1 MMDSATRHANVMRI
15 AITGASGFIGG
26 RFLDAAKRD
35 GVAGR
40 SVAVLALTSSEDS
53 ARRVLA
59 KHPDAKA
66 VPLPGLDHGKLVEAM
81 RECEA
86 LMHASWSTVPA
97 EAERDPLKDLH
108 VNVASSIRLFQAAIA
123 AGVRRIVFISSGGTV
138 YGEPRWSPITEDHPL
153 LPLSAY
159 GTSKLCAEHYLLSLA
174 RAAGIEALVLRPAN
188 VYGRGRS
195 HDKPQ
200 GVVEHWLERLRAGQ
214 ELLSWNDT
222 SVVRDYIHVDDVTA
236 ALIASLHR
244 PITEPFVNVGTGIG
258 TSLKELAALMQRMTG
273 IEARLSASS
282 SPYPALSRNVLSPAL
297 MERCLGVAPQVSL
310 ADGIAR
316 TWTSMAAPGANRSL

>member
-1 MMDSATRHANVMRI
+1 MATNDAGIMRL

-26 RFLDAAKRD
+26 RLAETALRA
-35 GVAGR
+35 GIAGR
-40 SVAVLALTSSEDS
+40 SAALLALTSSDES
-53 ARRVLA
+53 ARRVLE
-59 KHPDAKA
+59 KHPTARA
-66 VPLPGLDHGKLVEAM
+66 VPLPGLDHDSLVEAM
-81 RECEA
+81 RGCEA
-86 LMHASWSTVPA
+86 LMHAAWSTVPA

-108 VNVASSIRLFQAAIA
+108 VNVESSIRLFQAAIA

-174 RAAGIEALVLRPAN
+174 RAAGIEAIVLRPAN
-188 VYGRGRS
+188 VYGRDRS
-195 HDKPQ
+195 NDKPQ
-200 GVVEHWLERLRAGQ
+200 GVVEHWLVRLRAGQ
-214 ELLSWNDT
+214 ELISWNET

-258 TSLKELAALMQRMTG
+258 TSLRDLAGLMQDVTG
-273 IEARLSASS
+273 ITVRLTASG
-282 SPYPALSRNVLSPAL
+282 SPYPALSRNVLSTAL
-297 MERCLGVAPQVSL
+297 MEKCMNVAPRVSL
-310 ADGIAR
+310 AEGIAR
-316 TWTSMAAPGANRSL
+316 TWASILAREAK

>member
-1 MMDSATRHANVMRI
+1 MTDSGTSTKHVMRL

-26 RFLDAAKRD
+26 RFVEAATRD
-35 GVAGR
+35 GIVGR
-40 SVAVLALTSSEDS
+40 PVSVLALTSSEET

-59 KHPDAKA
+59 KQPSAKA
-66 VPLPGLDHGKLVEAM
+66 VPLPGLDHEKLVEAM
-81 RECEA
+81 RGCEA
-86 LMHASWSTVPA
+86 LMHAAWSTVPA

-108 VNVASSIRLFQAAIA
+108 VNVESSIRLYQAAIA
-123 AGVRRIVFISSGGTV
+123 AGVKRIVFISSGGTV

-174 RAAGIEALVLRPAN
+174 RAAGIAALVLRPAN
-188 VYGRGRS
+188 VYGRDRS

-200 GVVEHWLERLRAGQ
+200 GVVEHWLERLRTGQ

-244 PITEPFVNVGTGIG
+244 PITEPFVNVGTGVG
-258 TSLKELAALMQRMTG
+258 TSLRDLAELMQRATG
-273 IEARLSASS
+273 ISVRLTASA
-282 SPYPALSRNVLSPAL
+282 SPYPALSRNVLSTAL
-297 MERCLGVAPQVSL
+297 LQQCLGVAPRVSL
-310 ADGIAR
+310 EEGIAR
-316 TWTSMAAPGANRSL
+316 TWASMAARSASS